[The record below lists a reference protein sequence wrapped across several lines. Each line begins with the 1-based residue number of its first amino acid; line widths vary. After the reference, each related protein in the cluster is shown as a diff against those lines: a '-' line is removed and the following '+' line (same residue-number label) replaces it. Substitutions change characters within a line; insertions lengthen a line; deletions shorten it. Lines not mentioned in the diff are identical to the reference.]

1 MTTGMGPSQPWW
13 LTKQMLAIQ
22 MQTSISMKEV
32 VKYTGRL
39 HSVVFLRRALMILPF
54 LAFAPT
60 LLAIAVGSLCV
71 CLALLEQ
78 ASTKIIVTN
87 RRVII
92 RRGMR
97 RTVHINIQQIESI
110 DVTQSYLGMIL
121 NYGTV
126 TICGSG
132 GSRERVEAIADA
144 WRIQDRFEYT
154 DAMIAQ
160 VRSD

>member
-1 MTTGMGPSQPWW
+1 
-13 LTKQMLAIQ
+13 
-22 MQTSISMKEV
+22 MKEI

-39 HSVVFLRRALMILPF
+39 HSVVFLRRALLILPF

-60 LLAIAVGSLCV
+60 LWAIGVGGLFV
-71 CLALLEQ
+71 CMVWLEQ
-78 ASTKIIVTN
+78 ARTKIIVTN

-97 RTVHINIQQIESI
+97 RTVHIGMQQIESI
-110 DVTQSYLGMIL
+110 NVTRSYLGMIL

-132 GSRERVEAIADA
+132 GSKEQVEAIADA
-144 WRIQDRFEYT
+144 LRFQDRFEY
-154 DAMIAQ
+154 AHRVIAP
-160 VRSD
+160 VTSD

>member
-1 MTTGMGPSQPWW
+1 MRPSQPWW
-13 LTKQMLAIQ
+13 LTKQMLAVYI
-22 MQTSISMKEV
+22 TSISMKEV
-32 VKYTGRL
+32 IKYTGRL
-39 HSVVFLRRALMILPF
+39 HSVVFLRRALLILPF

-87 RRVII
+87 RRVIV

-97 RTVHINIQQIESI
+97 RTVHINMQHIESI

-144 WRIQDRFEYT
+144 LRIQDRLEHA
-154 DAMIAQ
+154 DVMIAQ
-160 VRSD
+160 VRGD